1 MLKGYY
7 SDIEQFPLQNWLNCN
22 NGDLRFARIRLEK
35 GTRKNDLAAWEHL
48 YNDFLTKVGP
58 SDEFANLLDMLIDRA
73 KLQREYLTTFQNGSR
88 VRRKLNA
95 INELT
100 NKIRNFHETGRS
112 EKSMSVSK
120 ILNLISKKQGYQ
132 VRIKD
137 LTVLAY
143 FELLKEYNNGGE

>member
-22 NGDLRFARIRLEK
+22 NGDLRFTRVRMEK
-35 GTRKNDLAAWEHL
+35 GTRKNDLAAWETL
-48 YNDFLTKVGP
+48 YNDFLKRVGP
-58 SDEFANLLDMLIDRA
+58 SDEFAELLEMLIERA
-73 KLQREYLTTFQNGSR
+73 NLQRDYLATIVNGAR

-100 NKIRNFHETGRS
+100 SKIRNFHTTGKS
-112 EKSMSVSK
+112 EKTMTVSK

-143 FELLKEYNNGGE
+143 FELLKEYNNG

>member
-22 NGDLRFARIRLEK
+22 NGDLRFTRVRIAK
-35 GTRKNDLAAWEHL
+35 GNRNNDLSAWETL
-48 YNDFLTKVGP
+48 YNDFLQRVGP
-58 SDEFANLLDMLIDRA
+58 SDEFSELIDMLIERA
-73 KLQREYLTTFQNGSR
+73 KLQREYLQTFQNGTR

-100 NKIRNFHETGRS
+100 SRIRNFHQTGRS
-112 EKSMSVSK
+112 EKTMSVSK
-120 ILNLISKKQGYQ
+120 ILNLISKQQGYQ
-132 VRIKD
+132 VQIKD

-143 FELLKEYNNGGE
+143 FELLKQFNNGNE